1 MVEIMNKSAKLILN
15 LEADVSQDLNKRMIF
30 YQAKNADKARVLV
43 LNDVYLD
50 EAKSILG
57 DNAIFLK
64 NLETDLFL
72 SHKLIQSDVKR
83 DALARAYR
91 DNNAIQKTS
100 RRSSKYISSFL
111 LLLENVATQNKDN
124 LIFTLGTW
132 LSMSDSELI
141 ADLEQAK
148 NSELAGKKKT
158 LVNTLV
164 ETTKRSEEG
173 LTSFKNLAKSIW
185 KLHCRLRIN
194 NDFKDPIDWI
204 SQNKMIVMTTSNSS
218 MTNYGQLLYQF
229 ALESDVEVY
238 LDTLVPAASYFSFL
252 ASLTSNMCIS
262 LQSGEKSSEAKNIA
276 YKANEIYA
284 SIQTFDE
291 NIYAC
296 WLAKNYPKLLGHYSL
311 NDFTVVFQR
320 YEYAGYLNSYLGA
333 EEEGLVLYRINEN
346 NTLENTRFKLS
357 PILQKIQKQPVDTT
371 EYENLKKAIKNLALQ
386 VEKLKSKLNAPVR
399 TSPDSSLV
407 DEEFE
412 EALRK
417 QGQINIQENSEM

>member
-1 MVEIMNKSAKLILN
+1 MVEIMNKPAKLILN

-57 DNAIFLK
+57 ENAIFLK
-64 NLETDLFL
+64 NLKTDLFL

-100 RRSSKYISSFL
+100 KRSKRSSKYISSFL
-111 LLLENVATQNKDN
+111 LLLENVATKNEEN
-124 LIFTLGTW
+124 LIYTLGTW
-132 LSMSDSELI
+132 LSMSDSELL
-141 ADLEQAK
+141 ADVEQAK
-148 NSELAGKKKT
+148 NDELEGNKKA

-185 KLHCRLRIN
+185 KLHARLRIN
-194 NDFKDPIDWI
+194 NDFKDPLDWI
-204 SQNKMIVMTTSNSS
+204 GQNKMIVMTTSNSS

-238 LDTLVPAASYFSFL
+238 LDTMVPKTSYFPFL
-252 ASLTSNMCIS
+252 ASLTSKMCIS
-262 LQSGEKSSEAKNIA
+262 LQSGERSPEAKNLA
-276 YKANEIYA
+276 YRANDIYV
-284 SIQTFDE
+284 SLQTFDE
-291 NIYAC
+291 NIYIC
-296 WLAKNYPKLLGHYSL
+296 WIAKNYPKLLEHYSL
-311 NDFTVVFQR
+311 SDFTVAFQR

-333 EEEGLVLYRINEN
+333 EEEGLVLYRITEN

-357 PILQKIQKQPVDTT
+357 PILQKIQNQTADTN
-371 EYENLKKAIKNLALQ
+371 EYESLKQTIKDLTLQ
-386 VEKLKSKLNAPVR
+386 VEELKRKLDAPVR
-399 TSPDSSLV
+399 TSSDSSLV

-412 EALRK
+412 EALSK
-417 QGQINIQENSEM
+417 QRQINID